1 MLWAL
6 LRRQPTV
13 PVPSVLLSR
22 LWLAEAMGLD
32 IIRQP
37 RDGSASPAWLL
48 EPAELVELLAS
59 HAGESWAAKSH
70 WLSSSILAPSAIGQS
85 LGALVP
91 PEMTMLQLQATV
103 VTRANQ
109 VCLWREAAW
118 WYLVG
123 RRLKVLGALKAGL
136 QGIHAK
142 APHPLL
148 TQLRTLS
155 FDERQ
160 AVVSGNENPSAEAV
174 IATISLAAPNKTRKK
189 MFERRGLS
197 ILQNYEWLLEL
208 IRSDEFRPHLA
219 EFLRFA
225 TGCPVLT
232 AATNITVGLTQIEAG
247 SIPIAHTCFNKVDM
261 PDTPYTSQRAMLG
274 KLLLCC
280 EASTGFGAK

>member
-48 EPAELVELLAS
+48 EPAELVELMAS
-59 HAGESWAAKSH
+59 HAGERWASLSSH
-70 WLSSSILAPSAIGQS
+70 WLSSAILSPSAIGQP
-85 LGALVP
+85 LCALMP
-91 PEMTMLQLQATV
+91 PEMTVLQATV

-109 VCLWREAAW
+109 VCLWREAVW

-123 RRLKVLGALKAGL
+123 RRLEVLGALRAGL
-136 QGIHAK
+136 QGTNAE

-155 FDERQ
+155 FAERQ
-160 AVVSGNENPSAEAV
+160 AMVSGNESPSAEAV
-174 IATISLAAPNKTRKK
+174 VAVISLEPPNKTRKK
-189 MFERRGLS
+189 MLERRGLS
-197 ILQNYEWLLEL
+197 ILQNYEWLLES
-208 IRSDEFRPHLA
+208 IRSDEFRPHLS
-219 EFLRFA
+219 EFLRFS

-232 AATNITVGLTQIEAG
+232 AATSITVGLTQIEAG